1 MYGEEKP
8 IAYLQLFLSKKRT
21 SVILLFQMFMRKL
34 AGNKVFVCVAAA
46 EFLILSQMRNL
57 QHKQNLSP
65 LRKTMDL
72 IYIIFLFQMFCKKY
86 ELIIVFIQYIIPQKA
101 VSATV
106 SAFFLY
112 TKIED
117 FSPSIFVRL
126 FKQPRILCICIIIL
140 FQSKDEW
147 PFGFRR

>member
-8 IAYLQLFLSKKRT
+8 IAYLQLLLSKKRT

-86 ELIIVFIQYIIPQKA
+86 ELIIVFIQYY
-101 VSATV
+101 SAKGCFRYGF
-106 SAFFLY
+106 SLFSIHKNRGLFIL
-112 TKIED
+112 D
-117 FSPSIFVRL
+117 FCDTF
-126 FKQPRILCICIIIL
+126 
-140 FQSKDEW
+140 
-147 PFGFRR
+147 